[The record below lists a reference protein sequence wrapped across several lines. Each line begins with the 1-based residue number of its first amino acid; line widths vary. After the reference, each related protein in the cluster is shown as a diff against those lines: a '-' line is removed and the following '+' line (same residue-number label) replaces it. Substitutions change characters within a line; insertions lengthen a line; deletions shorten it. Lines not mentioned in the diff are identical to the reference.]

1 MGDMA
6 YIKDKGARD
15 LLVELGM
22 VKDVVALDL
31 RVQNVLEALG
41 IEVDVSMTKGAGY
54 DTVENALRLALPH
67 LGVDSL
73 AHLDRILFG
82 HIKDV
87 IAGILGHFRL

>member
-22 VKDVVALDL
+22 VKDVVALDV
-31 RVQNVLEALG
+31 RVQNVLETIG

-54 DTVENALRLALPH
+54 DAVENALRLTLPH
-67 LGVDSL
+67 LGGTLWPIWIASCL
-73 AHLDRILFG
+73 AT
-82 HIKDV
+82 
-87 IAGILGHFRL
+87 